1 MRSEIDGDRRPGGVR
16 AAAELAALVRE
27 SVAANAVRKVLHLRL
42 SGLGPAARR
51 PQHQRLLHD
60 ALGPVLAAARTR
72 VFDLPNGDVVAVS
85 APPGLV
91 LETARLA
98 LQRALDPV
106 AGEAVQAMR
115 LPESAAQLLAITA
128 ESLGMGQVD
137 DVPRAAIAASPITSF
152 DLAMAE
158 RALAQADLEAMT
170 ISQGVCRLDPE
181 GEPAEPLWEDRRVAW
196 DSLAEAVLPGVDIGS
211 CSALKRRLARLTELR
226 MLAEIGRPAVQLA
239 WRRVGLPVVPATLAT
254 AAFRRFDNGLPSGR
268 RQDITLA
275 FRPADILA
283 DPAGFLTARDLARGR
298 GYRTALD
305 DAPAELLE
313 VLPPERL
320 ELDLL
325 RLRWSAEFPV
335 AQTKGLER
343 ALLRPEQV
351 VLVGVDRP
359 AAIAWGWEVGIRV
372 FQGSL
377 VERRRRNG

>member
-1 MRSEIDGDRRPGGVR
+1 MKSDMDGDRRPGGVR
-16 AAAELAALVRE
+16 AAAELATLVRE
-27 SVAANAVRKVLHLRL
+27 SVAANAVREVLHLRL

-51 PQHQRLLHD
+51 PHHQRLLRD
-60 ALGPVLAAARTR
+60 ALEPVLAAARTR
-72 VFDLPNGDVVAVS
+72 VFDLPNGDVVAVA

-98 LQRALDPV
+98 LLRTLDAA

-115 LPESAAQLLAITA
+115 LPAGAAQLLAITA

-137 DVPRAAIAASPITSF
+137 DSPRAIIDASPINSF

-170 ISQGVCRLDPE
+170 IAQGVCRLDPE

-196 DSLAEAVLPGVDIGS
+196 SSLAQAVLPGVDVCS
-211 CSALKRRLARLTELR
+211 CSALQRRLARLAELR
-226 MLAEIGRPAVQLA
+226 MLADIGRPAVQLA
-239 WRRVGLPVVPATLAT
+239 WRRVGLAVVPATLAT
-254 AAFRRFDNGLPSGR
+254 PAFQRFDNGLPSGR

-283 DPAGFLTARDLARGR
+283 DPAGFITARDLARGR

-305 DAPAELLE
+305 DAPSEILAA
-313 VLPPERL
+313 LPPERL

-325 RLRWSAEFPV
+325 RLRWAPDLPV
-335 AQTKGLER
+335 AAPACLDR
-343 ALLRPEQV
+343 ALQRPEQV

-372 FQGSL
+372 FQGTL